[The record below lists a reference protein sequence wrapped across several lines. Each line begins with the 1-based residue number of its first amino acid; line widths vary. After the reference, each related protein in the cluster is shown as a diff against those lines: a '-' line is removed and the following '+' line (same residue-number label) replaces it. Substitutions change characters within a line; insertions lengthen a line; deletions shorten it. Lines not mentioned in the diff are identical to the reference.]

1 MTRIR
6 WLFFLRAVICETGCA
21 RRFPLRGRQRCPGVV
36 GAALL
41 VGCRAALGAWAVWG
55 TGYGVR
61 RLAPAPRWGWVSA
74 CVSAW
79 PVVVPGA
86 AVAGGSR
93 CRCGARSRV
102 VRCCRGMLSDV
113 PLFVRLWGS
122 VGVAEPGAGCALGR
136 RPVVRC
142 GCGVREGAGQGWNGP
157 ISVREFR
164 CPVRGWSDRV
174 RFGTVGPNRRTS
186 YFQPA

>member
-1 MTRIR
+1 MR
-6 WLFFLRAVICETGCA
+6 RAA
-21 RRFPLRGRQRCPGVV
+21 RGGFPSGGGQRCPGVV

-74 CVSAW
+74 RVSAW

-93 CRCGARSRV
+93 LSVRGALQGGPLLSRDAVRCPPFCAVVGERGRSRAGCGVARWGGGRWCGAAV
-102 VRCCRGMLSDV
+102 VFGKV
-113 PLFVRLWGS
+113 
-122 VGVAEPGAGCALGR
+122 LGR
-136 RPVVRC
+136 AGMVRSACGNSGVRC
-142 GCGVREGAGQGWNGP
+142 GDGQIGSDSGRSARTGGLPTSSRPKNLKKVRRN
-157 ISVREFR
+157 
-164 CPVRGWSDRV
+164 
-174 RFGTVGPNRRTS
+174 
-186 YFQPA
+186 

>member
-1 MTRIR
+1 MS
-6 WLFFLRAVICETGCA
+6 FFLRAVICETGCA
-21 RRFPLRGRQRCPGVV
+21 RRFPLRGRATLPRGRGCCASRGVPC
-36 GAALL
+36 GAGRL
-41 VGCRAALGAWAVWG
+41 GCV
-55 TGYGVR
+55 GYGVR
-61 RLAPAPRWGWVSA
+61 GPAAGSSSALGMGFCSCVCLACRGSRSCGGRGFSVVGAGRAPGWS
-74 CVSAW
+74 
-79 PVVVPGA
+79 A
-86 AVAGGSR
+86 AVAGCCQMSPFL
-93 CRCGARSRV
+93 CGCGGAWAQQSRV
-102 VRCCRGMLSDV
+102 RG
-113 PLFVRLWGS
+113 G
-122 VGVAEPGAGCALGR
+122 ALGR